1 MKKLLILALCLIAY
15 NSKADSENCPTSVSY
30 DSYKKQFTFYY
41 AGGIPKD
48 GNGNSNYDRIQI
60 ENSIGQGSKWY
71 TKGGVKIKILSK
83 TSTTLVTNNASDS
96 LDGTSEMYTS
106 GNHKDKITYWQGNV
120 DLKHDY
126 SSSDKRFIN
135 HCYYDAPLPIK
146 LLTFSYEKT
155 SSSFI
160 WVTASEINNEKF
172 MIQESEDCTNW
183 HTILEID
190 SKNSN
195 SNSNTYYSYMY
206 LHPSGFYRLVQ
217 RDFNGVME
225 TFQPIYLY
233 KDTPNISIVG
243 DVITVGSLST
253 VLNVLGDVVFEGIGS
268 VNLAPGYY
276 FILSEDKWFKIQ
288 IK

>member
-30 DSYKKQFTFYY
+30 NSSKKQFTFYY

-60 ENSIGQGSKWY
+60 ENSIGQGSQWY

-106 GNHKDKITYWQGNV
+106 GKHKDKITYWQGNV

-135 HCYYDAPLPIK
+135 HCYYDAPLPVK
-146 LLTFSYEKT
+146 LISFSYSKELF
-155 SSSFI
+155 SFK
-160 WVTASEINNEKF
+160 WVTASEIDNEKF

-183 HTILEID
+183 HTILEIQ

-195 SNSNTYYSYMY
+195 STSNTYYSCMY
-206 LHPSGFYRLVQ
+206 LHPSGFYRIVQ

-233 KDTPNISIVG
+233 KDAPNISIID
-243 DVITVGSLST
+243 DVITTGSLST
-253 VLNVLGDVVFEGIGS
+253 ILNIVGDVVFEGIGS
-268 VNLAPGYY
+268 VRLIPGYY

>member
-30 DSYKKQFTFYY
+30 DSSKKQFTFYY

-60 ENSIGQGSKWY
+60 ENSIGQGSQWY

-106 GNHKDKITYWQGNV
+106 GKHKDKITYWQGNV
-120 DLKHDY
+120 DLKHAY

-135 HCYYDAPLPIK
+135 HCYYDAPLPVK
-146 LLTFSYEKT
+146 LISFSYSKEVF
-155 SSSFI
+155 SFK

-172 MIQESEDCTNW
+172 LLQESDAGVTW
-183 HTILEID
+183 HTIGEVL
-190 SKNSN
+190 SKSINSTV
-195 SNSNTYYSYMY
+195 NTEYTFKYRN
-206 LHPSGFYRLVQ
+206 PSGFYRIVQ
-217 RDFNGVME
+217 KDFDGKME
-225 TFQPIYLY
+225 TFTPIYIA
-233 KDTPNISIVG
+233 KDTTAILIVE
-243 DVITVGSLST
+243 DLLTINSFYT
-253 VLNVLGDVVFEGIGS
+253 VLNVAGGVVFEGTGS
-268 VNLAPGYY
+268 VRLLPGYY
-276 FILSEDKWFKIQ
+276 FVFSEDKWFKIQ